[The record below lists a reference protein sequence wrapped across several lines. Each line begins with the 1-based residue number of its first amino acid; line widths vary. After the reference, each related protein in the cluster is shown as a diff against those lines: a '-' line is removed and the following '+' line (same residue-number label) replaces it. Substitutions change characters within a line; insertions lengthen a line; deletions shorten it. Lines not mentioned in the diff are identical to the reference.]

1 MPFRLEILKM
11 RKTFFVLLCVSLFS
25 FNALAQTTNPTRP
38 RINPSPTPSTTPDAN
53 PSTTPTKRPPVLI
66 GDTKRTNP
74 TTSPTPPTSPDGVVE
89 DDNEVIRVETNL
101 VTLPVSV
108 LDRDGRFVTGLRQQ
122 DFQVFEDNVPQK
134 IESFAT
140 VEQPFTVV
148 LLIDVSPSTQY
159 KITEIQDAAIAFVNQ
174 LRQND
179 RVIVISFDER
189 VHVLSPVT
197 NNRAILRNAILQAD
211 FGNGTSLYEAV
222 GDALNRQL
230 RQIEGRKAVV
240 LFTDGVDTTSRRASY
255 ETTIRDAEESEALI
269 YPIRYD
275 TYSDMGG
282 GYPNQYPN
290 QYPRRRRGGRRL
302 GDILGDILSGGGG
315 IYGGNYPQGGGSAGG
330 SPEDYARG
338 RRYLEELARNSGGRI
353 FQANTTSNLDA
364 AFSGIAEELRR
375 QYTISYYPE
384 NAGQPGQRKQIR
396 VRVTRPNAVVR
407 AKNSYIVGG
416 TGTPTNPTTV
426 TKQPPRIVNR
436 LPF

>member
-1 MPFRLEILKM
+1 MKKI
-11 RKTFFVLLCVSLFS
+11 FFVLLCLSLFS
-25 FNALAQTTNPTRP
+25 LNISAQTSNPSRPRVTASPTPTPDAPTQDTNPT
-38 RINPSPTPSTTPDAN
+38 TT
-53 PSTTPTKRPPVLI
+53 TKRPPVLI

-74 TTSPTPPTSPDGVVE
+74 LPSPTPPVNPDGVIE

-108 LDRDGRFVTGLRQQ
+108 LDRDGRFVSGLRQQ
-122 DFQVFEDNVPQK
+122 DFQIFEDNVPQK
-134 IESFAT
+134 IENFAT

-179 RVIVISFDER
+179 RVVVISFDER
-189 VHVLSPVT
+189 IHVLSPVT
-197 NNRAILRNAILQAD
+197 NNRAVLRNAILQAD
-211 FGNGTSLYEAV
+211 FGNGTSLYEAI

-230 RQIEGRKAVV
+230 RLIEGRKAVV

-282 GYPNQYPN
+282 GNSGGGYPNQYP
-290 QYPRRRRGGRRL
+290 YPQRRRRGGGRRL
-302 GDILGDILSGGGG
+302 GDILGDILSGGGV
-315 IYGGNYPQGGGSAGG
+315 YGGNYPQGGGSAGG

-338 RRYLEELARNSGGRI
+338 RQYLEELARNSGGRI
-353 FQANTTSNLDA
+353 FQANSTRNLDA

-396 VRVTRPNAVVR
+396 VRVSRPNAVVR
-407 AKNSYIVGG
+407 AKTSYIVGG
-416 TGTPTNPTTV
+416 TGAQTNRTPTRQ
-426 TKQPPRIVNR
+426 QPPRILNR

>member
-1 MPFRLEILKM
+1 M
-11 RKTFFVLLCVSLFS
+11 RKIFFVLLCVSVFS
-25 FNALAQTTNPTRP
+25 LNALAQTTIPPRPRVSPSPMPPDDSQTTNPT
-38 RINPSPTPSTTPDAN
+38 TEK
-53 PSTTPTKRPPVLI
+53 KRPPVLI
-66 GDTKRTNP
+66 GDTPQRTNP
-74 TTSPTPPTSPDGVVE
+74 APTSTPANGSTPVNPDE
-89 DDNEVIRVETNL
+89 IIQDDEVIRVETNL

-108 LDRDGRFVTGLRQQ
+108 LDRDGRFISGLRQQ
-122 DFQVFEDNVPQK
+122 DFQIFEDGVPQK
-134 IESFAT
+134 IENFAS

-179 RVIVISFDER
+179 RVVVISFDER

-197 NNRAILRNAILQAD
+197 NNRSVLRDAILQAD

-222 GDALNRQL
+222 SYALNRQL
-230 RQIEGRKAVV
+230 KQIPGRKAIV
-240 LFTDGVDTTSRRASY
+240 LFTDGVDTTSQRAAY

-282 GYPNQYPN
+282 QSGGGYPNQSP
-290 QYPRRRRGGRRL
+290 YPRRRRGGRRL
-302 GDILGDILSGGGG
+302 GDILDDIMRGGGG
-315 IYGGNYPQGGGSAGG
+315 GYGGGYPRGGGSAGG
-330 SPEDYARG
+330 SREDYERG
-338 RRYLEELARNSGGRI
+338 ARYLEELSRNSGGRI
-353 FQANTTSNLDA
+353 FQANTSANLDA

-375 QYTISYYPE
+375 QYTLGYYPE
-384 NAGQPGQRKQIR
+384 NVGQAGQRKQIK
-396 VRVTRPNAVVR
+396 VRVSRPNAVVR

-416 TGTPTNPTTV
+416 IGAQNNPPPPR
-426 TKQPPRIVNR
+426 QQPRIVNR

>member
-1 MPFRLEILKM
+1 M
-11 RKTFFVLLCVSLFS
+11 RKIFFVLLCVSLFT
-25 FNALAQTTNPTRP
+25 FNALAQTTNPSRP
-38 RINPSPTPSTTPDAN
+38 RISPSPTPSVDSTTPDAN

-74 TTSPTPPTSPDGVVE
+74 PTSPTPPTNPETIVE

-108 LDRDGRFVTGLRQQ
+108 LDRDGRFVSGLRQQ
-122 DFQVFEDNVPQK
+122 DFQIFEDNVPQK
-134 IESFAT
+134 IENFAT

-179 RVIVISFDER
+179 RVVVISFDER

-255 ETTIRDAEESEALI
+255 ESTVRDAEESEALI

-275 TYSDMGG
+275 TYSDMGGGRSSGGG

-302 GDILGDILSGGGG
+302 GDILGDILSGGSV
-315 IYGGNYPQGGGSAGG
+315 YGGNYPQGGGSAGG

-338 RRYLEELARNSGGRI
+338 RQYLDELARNSGGRI
-353 FQANTTSNLDA
+353 FQANSTGNLEA

-375 QYTISYYPE
+375 QYTLSYYPE

-396 VRVTRPNAVVR
+396 VRVSRPNAVVR
-407 AKNSYIVGG
+407 AKTSYIVGG
-416 TGTPTNPTTV
+416 TGAPIKPTTV
-426 TKQPPRIVNR
+426 TKQPPRILNR
-436 LPF
+436 LPY